1 MYPNADIFIYLCMI
15 FIGQKI
21 VGKFEAYSIPL
32 RLITSG
38 SQSFAFHLTQEYF
51 QKIDSPEVQKGD
63 LEANILVTKNKN
75 GYELFF
81 DIQGNIIIPCDRC
94 LDDMEQNIVVK
105 EKLMV
110 KFGKT
115 FSDNGIDVVI
125 VPEDEGE
132 INVAWFLYEFIVLAI
147 PLKHVHPFGKCN
159 KQMTNQLRK
168 HSASSS
174 REEGTDNEEE
184 SQDDMS
190 DFSSGSKAHDARWD
204 KLNELID
211 ND

>member
-1 MYPNADIFIYLCMI
+1 M
-15 FIGQKI
+15 
-21 VGKFEAYSIPL
+21 GKFEAYSIPL

-63 LEANILVTKNKN
+63 LDANVVVTKNKN
-75 GYELFF
+75 GYELTF
-81 DIQGNIIIPCDRC
+81 DIQGFVIIPCDRC
-94 LDDMEQNIVVK
+94 LDDMEQAIEVK

-132 INVAWFLYEFIVLAI
+132 INIAWFLYEFIVLAI
-147 PLKHVHPFGKCN
+147 PLKHVHQPGKCN

-168 HSASSS
+168 HSASSTPK
-174 REEGTDNEEE
+174 EENDNGDEEE
-184 SQDDMS
+184 NQDDIN
-190 DFSSGSKAHDARWD
+190 DFPSEPKAHDARWD

>member
-1 MYPNADIFIYLCMI
+1 M
-15 FIGQKI
+15 
-21 VGKFEAYSIPL
+21 GKFEAYSIPL
-32 RLITSG
+32 RHITSG
-38 SQSFAFHLTQEYF
+38 SQSFVFHLTQEYF

-63 LEANILVTKNKN
+63 LKANILVSKNKN
-75 GYELFF
+75 GYELIF
-81 DIQGNIIIPCDRC
+81 DIQGYILIPCDRC
-94 LDDMEQNIVVK
+94 LDDMEQTIVIK

-110 KFGKT
+110 KFGKS

-147 PLKHVHPFGKCN
+147 PLKHVHQPGKCN
-159 KQMTNQLRK
+159 KQMTGQLRK
-168 HSASSS
+168 HSASSTHD
-174 REEGTDNEEE
+174 EETDNEEE
-184 SQDDMS
+184 SRDDMN
-190 DFSSGSKAHDARWD
+190 DYSSEPKAHDARWD